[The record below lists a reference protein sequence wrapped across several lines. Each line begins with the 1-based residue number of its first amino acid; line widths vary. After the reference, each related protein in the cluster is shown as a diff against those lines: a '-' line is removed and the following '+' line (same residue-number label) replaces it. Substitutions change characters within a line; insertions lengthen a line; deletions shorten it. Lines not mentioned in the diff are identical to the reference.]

1 LFSRAFLYGVE
12 FILNSF
18 RTLPLPTLFTVLMPF
33 LIFYNLRSESAPA
46 LTSGQRKNMLI
57 LMAVIPVICYLL
69 IVGSFLPSVYG
80 QSFPVERARFT
91 GQLCLVAGLMIEASL
106 LASLLAQFKT
116 SLPLKLISAVLLAV
130 TALYPL
136 RSAWISLGDIP
147 EYRTR
152 AQEWDVREGQIFE
165 WRKKSLDLI
174 VDQFNGV
181 DGVKELDVSENHW
194 VNRCAA
200 QYYGLNTIRAYPQP
214 NIP

>member
-1 LFSRAFLYGVE
+1 
-12 FILNSF
+12 
-18 RTLPLPTLFTVLMPF
+18 
-33 LIFYNLRSESAPA
+33 
-46 LTSGQRKNMLI
+46 MLI

-165 WRKKSLDLI
+165 WRKKSPDLI

-214 NIP
+214 NTP